1 MADEELRTAI
11 AAYLRACDS
20 TGGEFFTRQLGE
32 EGLERFIDAM
42 VNDNRWGIT
51 KMFRMFHDGLGRYPT
66 FEELNPLDRGG
77 PVLVLGD
84 PPVGDIGSE

>member
-32 EGLERFIDAM
+32 EGLEQFIDAT
-42 VNDNRWGIT
+42 VNDDRWGIT

-66 FEELNPLDRGG
+66 FEELNSSGSLR
-77 PVLVLGD
+77 LVLGD
-84 PPVGDIGSE
+84 PPAPLVPPHP